1 MAAKA
6 KLKSRYHS
14 GRLRPHE
21 YTSYVPLAIMVFF
34 VGIILAA
41 TTVSSFASANTP
53 PPQADSVSLSGT
65 MPEKPPTTGATIT
78 SPSNQSSFNASPITV
93 SGTCPK
99 NTLVEIFKNGIF
111 AGSTPCDNSGSFS
124 VQIDLL
130 YGQNKL
136 TATDYDVLNQA
147 GPSSGGVNVTYTAHP
162 PLISSL
168 SNVNFTNTQLILET
182 DAVYRG
188 VFPGQTL
195 NLPINIIGGA
205 GPFAINVVWGDNKN
219 QVLPSS
225 NNTTINASHVYAKP
239 GVYKITIQGSDSQ
252 QHIAFLSVAAIIN
265 GQPSAAAGASGST
278 SSGSNSLTGKILV
291 LWPLYAIAATLVI
304 SFWMGEVREKKL
316 MDRVI
321 NTTPTFNVHPHASH

>member
-1 MAAKA
+1 MAVKA

-21 YTSYVPLAIMVFF
+21 YTSYLPLAIMVFF
-34 VGIILAA
+34 VGIVLAA
-41 TTVSSFASANTP
+41 MTVSSFAFATTP
-53 PPQADSVSLSGT
+53 PPQAESVSLSGT

-78 SPSNQSSFNASPITV
+78 SPSNLTSFNSSPITV

-111 AGSTPCDNSGSFS
+111 AGSTPCDNNNNFS

-136 TATDYDVLNQA
+136 TAVDYDVLNQA
-147 GPSSGGVNVTYTAHP
+147 GPSSSGVNVTYTAQP

-168 SNVNFTNTQLILET
+168 SNVNFTNTQLVLET

-195 NLPINIIGGA
+195 NVPINIIGGN
-205 GPFAINVVWGDNKN
+205 GPFAINVQWGDNQD

-239 GVYKITIQGSDSQ
+239 GVYKIIIQGSDAQ
-252 QHIAFLSVAAIIN
+252 QHIAFLTVAAIIN
-265 GQPSAAAGASGST
+265 GQPSAATASSSS

-321 NTTPTFNVHPHASH
+321 STTPTLGVRPHPIR